1 MPDLK
6 CLYRAL
12 YIIDQL
18 ITLFKQ
24 SLLSRV
30 IYILIIEYTSVITIV
45 EWLDGSFEIQSRL

>member
-6 CLYRAL
+6 CLNRAL

-18 ITLFKQ
+18 ITLFTQ

>member
-6 CLYRAL
+6 NLYHAL
-12 YIIDQL
+12 YITDQL